1 MPGKKTTITDIAR
14 ACGVGVGTVSRAIN
28 GKPGVRDEIRRKI
41 LQYIED
47 LGWRSTSIQNRLRL
61 PDQGPTVIFI
71 ASVSSL
77 ERKYYSE
84 LPRMLLERVTVNG
97 FSPVFLYG
105 RCRENLERCLSLRPH
120 AVVVLGVEPF
130 QREAIRQLLANG
142 IRVLSLGESEDMAGP
157 LVSSAHRKAAIS
169 AAELLRTAGHQ
180 RIGFLGGMGMLKK
193 VDHLDQVHLPRIRAM
208 LEGLRDTHPGFDLAA
223 DAVSD
228 CFSDLDNLRRKL
240 KAGRH
245 TAWITSDEKMCGQF
259 LHCAAELGIRI
270 PEDLSLV
277 SFTPELPFYAFA
289 QDVTRFYPNSAAQVE
304 QVMGML
310 QAEPSTQPALYVADY
325 LFHPG
330 ATVRRNTLIA
340 AEERAGR

>member
-1 MPGKKTTITDIAR
+1 MSSKRTTITDIAH

-47 LGWRSTSIQNRLRL
+47 IGWRSTSIRNRLQL
-61 PDQGPTVIFI
+61 PEQGPTVVFI
-71 ASVSSL
+71 ASIASL

-97 FSPVFLYG
+97 FSPVVLYG
-105 RCRENLERCLSLRPH
+105 RCRENLERCLSLRPQ
-120 AVVVLGVEPF
+120 AVVVLGAEPF
-130 QREAIRQLLANG
+130 QRDAIRQLLADG
-142 IRVLSLGESEDMAGP
+142 IRVVSVGECSDLAGP
-157 LVSSAHRKAAIS
+157 LVSPAHRKAAVS
-169 AAELLRTAGHQ
+169 AAELLRAAGHQ

-193 VDHLDQVHLPRIRAM
+193 LEDLSQVHLPRIRAM
-208 LEGLRDTHPGFDLAA
+208 LEGLCDTHPGFDLAA
-223 DAVSD
+223 DTVSD
-228 CFSDLDNLRRKL
+228 CFSDLENLRRKL
-240 KAGRH
+240 RAGRH

-259 LHCAAELGIRI
+259 FHTVAALGIRI

-289 QDVTRFYPNSAAQVE
+289 QDVTRFYPNSAAHVE
-304 QVMGML
+304 QIMALL
-310 QAEPSTQPALYVADY
+310 QAEPSTRPESYMADY

-330 ATVRRNTLIA
+330 ATVRSNSPVA
-340 AEERAGR
+340 AEE